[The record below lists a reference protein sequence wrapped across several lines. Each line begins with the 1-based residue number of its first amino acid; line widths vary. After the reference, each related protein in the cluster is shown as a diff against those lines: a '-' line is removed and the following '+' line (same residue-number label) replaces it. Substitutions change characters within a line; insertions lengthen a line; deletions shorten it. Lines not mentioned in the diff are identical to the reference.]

1 MGLFWCIVVSNAYCV
16 VFLFS
21 FVLCTLYCV
30 VFLFSFVLCTLC
42 CQFLLIVLFWFP
54 SWYSLTCLWYNI
66 NEINTQIMSIN
77 DIHVQKCISDFCL
90 LQYKQRKVASYI
102 SSCFIMVGF
111 VLLIVLV
118 FWVVLSLSFCFVCL
132 RSVYL
137 TQCSPCLCLI
147 LTPPSVLSF
156 VYL

>member
-1 MGLFWCIVVSNAYCV
+1 MNNPQKLA
-16 VFLFS
+16 
-21 FVLCTLYCV
+21 T
-30 VFLFSFVLCTLC
+30 FVLCTLC
-42 CQFLLIVLFWFP
+42 CQFLWIVHFWFP

-132 RSVYL
+132 RSRYTRRRKTK
-137 TQCSPCLCLI
+137 TQRNMRWTPLCTKI
-147 LTPPSVLSF
+147 NPQIMWIWHVLSCIHCDRTNSAP
-156 VYL
+156 VGCL